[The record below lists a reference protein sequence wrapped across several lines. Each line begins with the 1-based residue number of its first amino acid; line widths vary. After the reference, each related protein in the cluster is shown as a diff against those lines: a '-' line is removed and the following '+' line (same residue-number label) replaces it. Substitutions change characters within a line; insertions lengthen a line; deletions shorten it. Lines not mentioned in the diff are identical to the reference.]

1 MAAFSNENQVTGH
14 RQPAMTASRPSG
26 LLLNLQHT
34 TPTSCEDRLRYY
46 VHAGIRPRIPLEE
59 QSEQRPRLR
68 ALAFDPSL
76 LAAAE
81 LRGLARGRCRCR
93 SPFAQLELARIA
105 FHLNRTLLNSFA

>member
-1 MAAFSNENQVTGH
+1 LDDAKWLAA
-14 RQPAMTASRPSG
+14 
-26 LLLNLQHT
+26 L
-34 TPTSCEDRLRYY
+34 PTSCEDRLRQY

-59 QSEQRPRLR
+59 QNEQRPRLR

-76 LAAAE
+76 LAAVE

-105 FHLNRTLLNSFA
+105 FRLNRMLLNSFARELTGCLDRFSCPRECSSEAQGR